1 MGVLKLGLILTL
13 SIIGVFIVF
22 GLIIEWLNNFNKKK
36 IYRAFGK
43 PGLFLTCCIG
53 TPVHEFGH
61 YIMCKI
67 FLHRVV
73 EVKWF
78 IPSAVETGGVL
89 GYVKHSR
96 KNTIYQRVGD
106 FFIGIGPLIVGS
118 LMIIG
123 FLRFLLPNTCEAL
136 LNMESLNIKEVFKII
151 FSITNFK
158 NYKFWIFII
167 LSISISSH
175 MSLSSMDIKNSYFGA
190 IILLVINFVLAFSII
205 YLNLNIDKIFK
216 FIYNYNLI
224 CISLMSIGVLSIML
238 TIIISTVFCGLKKTV
253 RM

>member
-1 MGVLKLGLILTL
+1 MEVLKLGVILTL
-13 SIIGVFIVF
+13 SIIGVFVVF
-22 GLIIEWLNNFNKKK
+22 GFLIELLNKVSKKK
-36 IYRAFGK
+36 IYEAFGK
-43 PGLFLTCCIG
+43 PVLFLTCCIG

-67 FLHRVV
+67 FLHKVV

-96 KNTIYQRVGD
+96 KNTIYQRIGD

-118 LMIIG
+118 IIIAVL
-123 FLRFLLPNTCEAL
+123 FKNLLPSTCEAL
-136 LNMESLNIKEVFKII
+136 LNMEGLKINEVFKII
-151 FSITNFK
+151 FSIANLK

-175 MSLSSMDIKNSYFGA
+175 MSLSKMDIKNSYFGA
-190 IILLVINFVLAFSII
+190 IILLVINLIIAFNIVNFNI
-205 YLNLNIDKIFK
+205 NIDRVFK

-224 CISLMSIGVLSIML
+224 CISFMSIGVLTIIL
-238 TIIISTVFCGLKKTV
+238 TIIISTIFYGLRKAV
-253 RM
+253 RI